1 MTRSKLP
8 LAALF
13 ITLLGGTTLSS
24 STASATDRSTKAKV
38 STFVIANGAPSPAAP
53 ASRPY
58 LVSFTLEGS
67 PALCATASGSGNTW
81 ATLTANYL
89 NPDALK
95 NLLHILTTA
104 KLSGREVMVRALNSN
119 IAGEWG
125 CRIDGLELL

>member
-38 STFVIANGAPSPAAP
+38 STFVIANGAPSQAP

-67 PALCATASGSGNTW
+67 PALCATASGNGNTW

-104 KLSGREVMVRALNSN
+104 KLSGREVMVRAINSN
-119 IAGEWG
+119 AAPAEWG